1 MGGGR
6 YPFLVFVNFLGY
18 CMIRVSEG
26 KVHLGILIDSL
37 ERYRSLFYA
46 ALLLVSFNLVLH
58 VSSYEWFALTQ

>member
-6 YPFLVFVNFLGY
+6 YPFLVFVNFLAY

-46 ALLLVSFNLVLH
+46 ALLLVSFILSFLFYRTAPMNGLL
-58 VSSYEWFALTQ
+58 